1 MLAIN
6 AEVEHI
12 PLRPLPLVDDASAG
26 FWAAAGDGR
35 LAIQR
40 CGACRRYNHAP
51 SLACPSCGSFDLAYA
66 NVSGR
71 ATLFSWTVI
80 KEPPAPGFRGRV
92 PLIVGIVELAEQ
104 PHLLMVANLL
114 GLDEADLKLGMPLQV
129 TFEQVSEE
137 CTLPQFV
144 AAEG

>member
-1 MLAIN
+1 LN
-6 AEVEHI
+6 AGHEDV
-12 PLRPLPLVDDASAG
+12 PLRPLPLVDDASQG
-26 FWAAAGDGR
+26 FWAAAREGR

-40 CGACRRYNHAP
+40 CSACARYNHAP
-51 SLACPSCGSFDLAYA
+51 SLACPSCGSFELAYA
-66 NVSGR
+66 DVSGR

-80 KEPPAPGFRGRV
+80 KEPPAPGFKGRV

-114 GLDEADLKLGMPLQV
+114 GLAEADLKLGLPLQV
-129 TFEQVSEE
+129 TFEQVNEE